1 MIDVLGNTYYRI
13 ARVLKGLKPWA
24 NKLYDVYAPAYIAA
38 CILSNLTVLCVL
50 FLRIKYHL
58 SDIKSSQVFQYL
70 SVFVGFPIWTIYC
83 FWGPDTNGELYDKL
97 EIRYKND
104 KNPVLKGWIIA
115 VYCII
120 SFFAVLIV

>member
-1 MIDVLGNTYYRI
+1 MMIDVLGYTYYRI

-58 SDIKSSQVFQYL
+58 SDIKSSQVFSISL
-70 SVFVGFPIWTIYC
+70 FLWAFPYGLFIVSGDQIQMANYTI
-83 FWGPDTNGELYDKL
+83 N
-97 EIRYKND
+97 
-104 KNPVLKGWIIA
+104 
-115 VYCII
+115 
-120 SFFAVLIV
+120 